1 MEPLA
6 HSPFDFGGEG
16 GVAFFFVLSGF
27 VLSYGY
33 GPRVSRGEFDGKR
46 FFWKH
51 FWHLYPLHLLFF
63 SAWLTSIRTSRLAIG
78 MTVLAAVYACLALQ
92 VPDKMTNCTLYSNP
106 LLRAIDFSLGIIVYR
121 FYKTCPSVRKQPRL
135 FPYVDV
141 ALLLAV
147 YALYQIMCP
156 QIRCSMLFWPVMPL
170 IVVRLT
176 TADASEGW
184 ATRLLQS
191 KPMSWL
197 GSVSFEIFIAHLLVI
212 RIVQHIVGYDGSEK
226 LAAINLAV
234 SIVSTILV
242 AEALRRWFVKPVT
255 DVINRRL
262 LR

>member
-1 MEPLA
+1 
-6 HSPFDFGGEG
+6 
-16 GVAFFFVLSGF
+16 
-27 VLSYGY
+27 
-33 GPRVSRGEFDGKR
+33 
-46 FFWKH
+46 
-51 FWHLYPLHLLFF
+51 
-63 SAWLTSIRTSRLAIG
+63 
-78 MTVLAAVYACLALQ
+78 
-92 VPDKMTNCTLYSNP
+92 MTNCTLYSNP
-106 LLRAIDFSLGIIVYR
+106 LLRAIDFSLGIIAYR
-121 FYKTCPSVRKQPRL
+121 FYKTFPSVRKQPRL

-191 KPMSWL
+191 KPMTWL

>member
-1 MEPLA
+1 M
-6 HSPFDFGGEG
+6 
-16 GVAFFFVLSGF
+16 AFFFVLSGF

-33 GPRVSRGEFDGKR
+33 GPRVSRGEFKGKR

-51 FWHLYPLHLLFF
+51 FWHLYL
-63 SAWLTSIRTSRLAIG
+63 
-78 MTVLAAVYACLALQ
+78 
-92 VPDKMTNCTLYSNP
+92 
-106 LLRAIDFSLGIIVYR
+106 LLRSIDFSLGIIAYR
-121 FYKTCPSVRKQPRL
+121 FYKTCPNVRKLPRL

-147 YALYQIMCP
+147 YALYQITCP

-176 TADASEGW
+176 TADASQGW

-212 RIVQHIVGYDGSEK
+212 RIVQHVVGYDGSEK

-242 AEALRRWFVKPVT
+242 AEALRRWFVKPLT
-255 DVINRRL
+255 DVINSRL